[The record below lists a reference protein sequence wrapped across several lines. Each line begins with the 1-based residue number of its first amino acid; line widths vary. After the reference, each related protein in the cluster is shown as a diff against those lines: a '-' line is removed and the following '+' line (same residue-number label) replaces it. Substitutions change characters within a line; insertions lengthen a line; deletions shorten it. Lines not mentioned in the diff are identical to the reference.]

1 MEEGSLQGNRG
12 RKFLR
17 EGRKEASK
25 VTEEGSFQG
34 NGGRKLPKCQRKE
47 ASKGSNDSN
56 VEKIFKTFRLFSSL
70 LENTNMYE
78 WDWEH
83 LLTLI

>member
-1 MEEGSLQGNRG
+1 MEEGSLQDNRG

-34 NGGRKLPKCQRKE
+34 NGGRKLPRE
-47 ASKGSNDSN
+47 
-56 VEKIFKTFRLFSSL
+56 VITV
-70 LENTNMYE
+70 M
-78 WDWEH
+78 
-83 LLTLI
+83 

>member
-34 NGGRKLPKCQRKE
+34 KGRRKLPKYQRKE
-47 ASKGSNDSN
+47 ASKGSSN
-56 VEKIFKTFRLFSSL
+56 SSVEKIFKTFRL